1 MPIPYLKKISN
12 KYNISIKDLEK
23 IWDKAKSLAKDQ
35 DRENDYDYITGIF
48 KKIFNGKYNKNE
60 SINEGIKQWIVVGG
74 IAMLLYNYFVKSKRL
89 MKKAGVSYGDT
100 VKRIYKNNFGK
111 KVEETGILIKKD
123 GYPQVL
129 IKSQPG
135 ITRYVKWTE
144 DWKKK
149 GNK

>member
-1 MPIPYLKKISN
+1 
-12 KYNISIKDLEK
+12 
-23 IWDKAKSLAKDQ
+23 
-35 DRENDYDYITGIF
+35 
-48 KKIFNGKYNKNE
+48 
-60 SINEGIKQWIVVGG
+60 
-74 IAMLLYNYFVKSKRL
+74 MLLYNYFVKSKRL